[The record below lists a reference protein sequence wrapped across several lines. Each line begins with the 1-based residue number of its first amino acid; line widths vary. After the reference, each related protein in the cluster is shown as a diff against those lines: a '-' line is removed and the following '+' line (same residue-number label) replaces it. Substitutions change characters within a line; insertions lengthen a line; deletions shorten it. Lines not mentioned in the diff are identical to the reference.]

1 VTDLIDVASLVIAAL
16 EQAGVRYTVG
26 GSLASSFSGEPRS
39 SIDADI
45 LVEMASPDIP
55 RFLGALGASF
65 YADADA
71 LQRAVVTRTSMNLIH
86 HASGIKVDLFIAGSF
101 LDGRQLER
109 RRRVQVTTNP
119 DRFWFVHAPEDILL
133 QKLVW
138 YRRGGE
144 VSERQ
149 WRDALAIVT
158 RQGRHLDRPY
168 LTATAAVVGV
178 SDLLDRVCREAG
190 SPS

>member
-1 VTDLIDVASLVIAAL
+1 MTDLIEVASLVIAAL

-45 LVEMASPDIP
+45 LVDMTADTIDPFV
-55 RFLGALGASF
+55 RALGHEF

-71 LQRAVVTRTSMNLIH
+71 LQRAVATRTSTNLIH
-86 HASGIKVDLFIAGSF
+86 HGSGVKVDLFIAGSL
-101 LDGRQLER
+101 LDSNQLER
-109 RRRVQVTTNP
+109 RRRVQVTAGP
-119 DRFWFVHAPEDILL
+119 DRFWFIHTPEDILL
-133 QKLVW
+133 QKLLW

-149 WRDALAIVT
+149 WRDALAIAT
-158 RQGRHLDRPY
+158 RQGERLDRDY
-168 LTATAAVVGV
+168 LAATAALVGV
-178 SDLLDRVCREAG
+178 SDLLERVMREAG
-190 SPS
+190 S